1 MSIGKRILIAL
12 IAALILLVTIWYSG
26 GQSDFDE
33 VSHAR
38 MQITVPLQS
47 KIIDV
52 GDVNLH
58 VVFAGPEDGEPVILI
73 HGFPE
78 YWYMWRHHME
88 SLAQAGYRVAAPD
101 MRGYNRSD
109 KPKGRAAYKFTDY
122 ANDITGLMDSQN
134 WEQANIVSHDIG
146 ARVTW
151 SLVFDNPTRVKR
163 AVIYSVGHPLAF
175 ETTTDKSSV
184 SWYRTFFKMPLLP
197 ELFSRV
203 GGLSL
208 TAKSMKNS
216 SLEGTF
222 SDTELQVYKAA
233 WDRGH
238 AFDSMIGAYSDL
250 DAKIKNMPQDGVPD
264 MPVLFVYGLEDKFIS
279 KDVAERTKT
288 YLGEDNV
295 KIYPDLSHWILA
307 EAPEMA
313 AADILAF
320 IESPTQ

>member
-1 MSIGKRILIAL
+1 MSIGIRILIAL
-12 IAALILLVTIWYSG
+12 IAALIVLIMIWYSG
-26 GQSDFDE
+26 GTSDFDE
-33 VSHAR
+33 VSHAQT
-38 MQITVPLQS
+38 QITTPLQS

-78 YWYMWRHHME
+78 YWYMWRHHMD

-122 ANDITGLMDSQN
+122 ANDITGLMDTQN

-146 ARVTW
+146 ARVAW
-151 SLVFDNPTRVKR
+151 NLVFDSPTRVKR

-175 ETTTDKSSV
+175 ETTTDQSSV

-222 SDTELQVYKAA
+222 SDTELQIYKAA
-233 WDRGH
+233 WDRDH

-250 DAKIKNMPQDGVPD
+250 DAKIKNMPQGGVPD
-264 MPVLFVYGLEDKFIS
+264 MPVLFVYGLDDKFIS

-295 KIYPDLSHWILA
+295 KIYPNLSHWILA
-307 EAPEMA
+307 EAPEMT